1 MCIKKRKTKTH
12 PLSERE
18 VRMTEKQLKQAFEYQ
33 KFERNP
39 RLQAVI
45 DAVHERVTLKELS
58 DEDLDWVAAAGS
70 AEDGKPAGIRKPQK
84 PEDDL

>member
-1 MCIKKRKTKTH
+1 
-12 PLSERE
+12 
-18 VRMTEKQLKQAFEYQ
+18 MTEKQLKQAFGYQ

-58 DEDLDWVAAAGS
+58 DEDLDWVAAAG
-70 AEDGKPAGIRKPQK
+70 DTDDYKPLGRRKPQK